1 MALHR
6 YHASSGKGSGS
17 LMSSMNKVI
26 IIGNL
31 GKDPEVRQTKD
42 GRSVANLTVATSDKW
57 KDKRSGE
64 MQEKT
69 EWHRVVVFN
78 EHICKYVEKYA
89 KKGAKVALVGKLT
102 TRKWVDQKGED
113 RYTTEIELGAFNSEL
128 IIVSGGSGASTAT
141 NTAGEGGTG
150 GVAEKQEVDDE
161 IPF

>member
-1 MALHR
+1 
-6 YHASSGKGSGS
+6 
-17 LMSSMNKVI
+17 MSSMNKVI

-31 GKDPEVRQTKD
+31 GKDPEMRETKD
-42 GRSVANLTVATSDKW
+42 GRSIASLTVATSDKW

-64 MQEKT
+64 MQERT

-89 KKGAKVALVGKLT
+89 KKGTKVAIVGKLT
-102 TRKWVDQKGED
+102 TRKWVNEKGED

-128 IIVSGGSGASTAT
+128 TIVSGGNRAEGSGDAPATARPGA
-141 NTAGEGGTG
+141 TAP
-150 GVAEKQEVDDE
+150 QEVDDE

>member
-1 MALHR
+1 
-6 YHASSGKGSGS
+6 
-17 LMSSMNKVI
+17 MSSMNKVI

-31 GKDPEVRQTKD
+31 GKDPEMRQTKD
-42 GRSVANLTVATSDKW
+42 GRNIASLTVATSDKW
-57 KDKRSGE
+57 RDKRSGE
-64 MQEKT
+64 IQERT
-69 EWHRVVVFN
+69 GWHRVVVFN

-128 IIVSGGSGASTAT
+128 TILT
-141 NTAGEGGTG
+141 GGTG
-150 GVAEKQEVDDE
+150 AQASDDAPAAARPEATAPQEVDDE

>member
-1 MALHR
+1 
-6 YHASSGKGSGS
+6 
-17 LMSSMNKVI
+17 MSSMNKVI

-31 GKDPEVRQTKD
+31 GKDPEMRQTKD
-42 GRSVANLTVATSDKW
+42 GRSIASLQVATSDKW

-102 TRKWVDQKGED
+102 TRKWVNEKGED

-128 IIVSGGSGASTAT
+128 TILSGGAGAQASDDAAPATAPRE
-141 NTAGEGGTG
+141 A
-150 GVAEKQEVDDE
+150 KKEVDDE